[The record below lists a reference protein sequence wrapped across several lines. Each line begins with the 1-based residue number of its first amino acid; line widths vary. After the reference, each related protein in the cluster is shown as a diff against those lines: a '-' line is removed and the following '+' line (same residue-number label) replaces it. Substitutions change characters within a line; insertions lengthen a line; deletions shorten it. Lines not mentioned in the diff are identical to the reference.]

1 MSSES
6 SPNNYST
13 ESAPMTES
21 AGLDLATPHPETTNK
36 EKNSNEENIDSN
48 FLIEAVHHIKEGKTI
63 VTDPKQ
69 QDQLRNKGFGEVFNK
84 EYLLNNLECLF
95 LLQNNKIK
103 IYTKKSQYDF
113 SAFLKALIKKDK
125 KILTKYLIF
134 RDLRSKGYVVKE
146 GFGFRTDF
154 RIYERGEYNKK
165 TSKYVS
171 VGLNEGTNIKASEF
185 AEVIEQVE
193 KMGKAVVIAV
203 VERRGEVIYYKTS
216 KITFFDNKKSKKQVS

>member
-6 SPNNYST
+6 RPNNYST
-13 ESAPMTES
+13 ESAPMTKS
-21 AGLDLATPHPETTNK
+21 TGLDLATPHTETPNK

-103 IYTKKSQYDF
+103 IYTKK
-113 SAFLKALIKKDK
+113 
-125 KILTKYLIF
+125 
-134 RDLRSKGYVVKE
+134 
-146 GFGFRTDF
+146 
-154 RIYERGEYNKK
+154 
-165 TSKYVS
+165 
-171 VGLNEGTNIKASEF
+171 
-185 AEVIEQVE
+185 
-193 KMGKAVVIAV
+193 
-203 VERRGEVIYYKTS
+203 
-216 KITFFDNKKSKKQVS
+216 